1 MPLREVTLPNEI
13 EVSNPPDVKVIQ
25 NGKLVDTSAIDN
37 YDEFMTY
44 LMTAS
49 IAANTAK
56 IRRLQ
61 EDKTSL
67 GRTQNWELNV
77 TPARQALTCI
87 RPAQSLYVVND
98 GPGTIFVK
106 ENTPGRGDATRVL
119 VNEEMTTNFEA
130 HKLERF
136 YVWSAAGTIATARA
150 KIKF

>member
-1 MPLREVTLPNEI
+1 MPLHEVTLPNEI
-13 EVSNPPDVKVIQ
+13 EVSNLPDVKIIQ
-25 NGKLVDTSAIDN
+25 NGKPVDTSAIDD
-37 YDEFMTY
+37 YDGFMTF

-49 IAANTAK
+49 IAANTVK

-61 EDKTSL
+61 EDRTSL
-67 GRTQNWELNV
+67 GHTQNWELNV
-77 TPARQALTCI
+77 TSEMQELTCI
-87 RPAQSLYVVND
+87 HPAQSLYIVND

-106 ENTPGRGDATRVL
+106 ENTPARDATRVL
-119 VNEEMTTNFEA
+119 INEEMTTNFEA